1 MKKIAVLF
9 ILCIF
14 PGFLMAQEGA
24 PDTKASPDKT
34 TRSVGNTNS
43 AGVMADFRSLEEE
56 LKGRKRDDKVMK
68 KRLEA
73 NLLRALTNSM
83 ARRFYAEMDKFKKDL
98 KVENIKYDNPT
109 SPFVYYVKYT
119 TQNYTFVARCD
130 YSRDPAFYL
139 QDPLFVKLLVREPGQ
154 KESES
159 GASETKVQ

>member
-1 MKKIAVLF
+1 MKKIAVLV

-24 PDTKASPDKT
+24 AVPNASSDKT
-34 TRSVGNTNS
+34 TRSVGNTNN

-56 LKGRKRDDKVMK
+56 LKGRKRDDKTMK

-83 ARRFYAEMDKFKKDL
+83 ARRFYTEMDKFKKDL

-109 SPFVYYVKYT
+109 SPFVYYVKYS

-154 KESES
+154 KSAEGENSE
-159 GASETKVQ
+159 AKIQ